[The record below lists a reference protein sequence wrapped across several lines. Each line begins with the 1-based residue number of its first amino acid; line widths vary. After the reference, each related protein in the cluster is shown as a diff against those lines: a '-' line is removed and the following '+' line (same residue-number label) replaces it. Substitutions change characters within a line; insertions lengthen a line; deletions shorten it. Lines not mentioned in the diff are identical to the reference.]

1 MPNPTTVAA
10 VTAAPV
16 VLPAFVET
24 VLGIDEA
31 VRRRCTASPDTRI
44 GPLAMAGRYAI
55 KRHVLFPAFAAA
67 WWIGHRQ
74 DRPRLRRAGALGFTG
89 VLATM
94 AAVDA
99 VKAVLPRGRPDEC
112 GDARQWCGG
121 PTARSFPSGHT
132 GSAFAAA
139 TAVAVTAADPLV
151 AATVMGC
158 AAALASGRVLRDR
171 HWTSDVVAGAV
182 IGTVTTALVALWMDR
197 GAGA

>member
-1 MPNPTTVAA
+1 MPDPTAVAA

-16 VLPAFVET
+16 VLPAIVEA
-24 VLGIDEA
+24 VAGIDEA

-67 WWIGHRQ
+67 WWLGRRQ

-94 AAVDA
+94 AVVDV
-99 VKAVLPRGRPDEC
+99 VKVALPRGRPDEC
-112 GDARQWCGG
+112 GDARHWCAGDR
-121 PTARSFPSGHT
+121 ARSFPSGHT

-139 TAVAVTAADPLV
+139 TAVAITTAHPL
-151 AATVMGC
+151 ATATVMGC

-182 IGTVTTALVALWMDR
+182 LGTVTTALVALWMER
-197 GAGA
+197 RA